1 MVAVLGSLT
10 LGSLACNTDPNR
22 RMPPALNN
30 RGTAGV
36 TASISQKKQ
45 QVYVAQVQSVP
56 LTQQLNEA
64 MAAGEDAK
72 ALALLDELE
81 KLGGVPADYL
91 ALNRFKVLL
100 HSNNTDAAYRLAARA
115 EQLPLTDGTL
125 YNGMAR
131 AILETPNVAERD
143 LVLARRYARAAKAF
157 NDKPDEYAATL
168 DAAMKAK

>member
-1 MVAVLGSLT
+1 MGASIGCDS
-10 LGSLACNTDPNR
+10 DPNR
-22 RMPPALNN
+22 RLPPAMNN
-30 RGTAGV
+30 RGAAGV

-56 LTQQLNEA
+56 LTQQLTEA
-64 MAAGEDAK
+64 MAAGDDAK
-72 ALALLDELE
+72 SLALLDELE
-81 KLGGVPADYL
+81 KLGGVSDNYIS
-91 ALNRFKVLL
+91 LNRFKVLL
-100 HSNNTDAAYRLAARA
+100 HSGNTDAAYRLAARA
-115 EQLPLTDGTL
+115 EHLPQTDGAL

-143 LVLARRYARAAKAF
+143 LILARRYARAAKAF